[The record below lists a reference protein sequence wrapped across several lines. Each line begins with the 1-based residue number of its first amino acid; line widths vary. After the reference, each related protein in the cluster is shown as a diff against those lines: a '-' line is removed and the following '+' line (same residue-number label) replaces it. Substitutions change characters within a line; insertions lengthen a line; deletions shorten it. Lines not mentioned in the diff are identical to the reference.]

1 MRRWVASQAESRS
14 GTGAACGGCRSERA
28 ATLPRDGDP
37 LPPSHPGCG
46 AARGRAALAVSGGSG
61 RWAAAGRGGGALA
74 GGPGRARGEVSRG
87 ERAGLGAVPAG
98 RALRVERAALMGAGG
113 GGVAVGPRAD
123 PGREGGRGGTVPFPA
138 RIPPPALVPWGLA
151 ANPAP
156 CGKAGPQERATEDP
170 SDGGTRG
177 LLVLGAGRSHR
188 AGSGQLRDGSVL
200 PAEKPRS
207 ARTADAGNVF
217 PRSRL
222 CVYLWNRAAF
232 SAVEVSVTPVLQW

>member
-1 MRRWVASQAESRS
+1 MPLRARRDVAEGR
-14 GTGAACGGCRSERA
+14 R
-28 ATLPRDGDP
+28 PPPP
-37 LPPSHPGCG
+37 LPPRVRRGEG
-46 AARGRAALAVSGGSG
+46 ARGAGGERRQRAVGG
-61 RWAAAGRGGGALA
+61 RWEEGGGALA